1 MTRKILLLSK
11 NYLCNLCKNHTRHLL
26 KLSLKKNQYYTRSAF
41 PSEANRILILLLETD
56 NNVVVVCIIRE
67 RI

>member
-11 NYLCNLCKNHTRHLL
+11 NYLCNLCKKSYAYLL
-26 KLSLKKNQYYTRSAF
+26 KLSLKKYQYYTRSAF